1 MSAQGENVGVL
12 TGRVTSDKMDK
23 SITVVI
29 DRYVK
34 HPLYGKRL
42 RRTTKFHAHDE
53 TNQAQTGDLVRIKQ
67 VRPISKT
74 KTFELVEIVEKAVK
88 A

>member
-1 MSAQGENVGVL
+1 MSATGENVGVL
-12 TGRVTSDKMDK
+12 TGRVLSDKMEK

>member
-1 MSAQGENVGVL
+1 MEETRNLRKERIGV
-12 TGRVTSDKMDK
+12 VTSDKMEK

-74 KTFELVEIVEKAVK
+74 KTF
-88 A
+88 

>member
-12 TGRVTSDKMDK
+12 TGRVLSDKMEK

-74 KTFELVEIVEKAVK
+74 KTFELVEIGRAHV
-88 A
+88 